1 MGKTISTIVFAV
13 LLTAVVVWLV
23 WQGQEQAEQLGRLD
37 ETAKANAQA
46 IKDQQAWAG
55 DVDKALE
62 GWRVQR
68 DAQDKKTAD
77 LRKQLEAARHDDKTF
92 SAWADSPLPD
102 AAVRLLQS
110 GAAR

>member
-1 MGKTISTIVFAV
+1 MGRTITTLVFAV

-23 WQGQEQAEQLGRLD
+23 WQGQQQAGQMARLE

-46 IKDQQAWAG
+46 VKDQQEWAG
-55 DVDKALE
+55 NVDKALE

-77 LRKQLEAARHDDKTF
+77 LRKQLEAARHDEAF
-92 SAWADSPLPD
+92 SAWADRPLPD
-102 AAVRLLQS
+102 AAVRLLQT
-110 GAAR
+110 GAAH

>member
-37 ETAKANAQA
+37 ETAKANAAAVQEQ
-46 IKDQQAWAG
+46 KEWAG
-55 DVDKALE
+55 NVDKALE

-68 DAQDKKTAD
+68 DACSP
-77 LRKQLEAARHDDKTF
+77 H
-92 SAWADSPLPD
+92 AW
-102 AAVRLLQS
+102 
-110 GAAR
+110 G

>member
-1 MGKTISTIVFAV
+1 MDKTLATIVFAV
-13 LLTAVVVWLV
+13 LLTGVVVWLV
-23 WQGQEQAEQLGRLD
+23 WQGQQQAGQMARLE
-37 ETAKANAQA
+37 ETARANAAAVQEQ
-46 IKDQQAWAG
+46 KEWAG
-55 DVDKALE
+55 NVDNALE

-68 DAQDKKTAD
+68 DAQDKKTAA

-92 SAWADSPLPD
+92 SDWADSPLPD

>member
-1 MGKTISTIVFAV
+1 MGKTIATIVFAV

-23 WQGQEQAEQLGRLD
+23 WQGQAQAGQMAKLEQ
-37 ETAKANAQA
+37 TASANAQA
-46 IKDQQAWAG
+46 VKDQQEWAG
-55 DVDKALE
+55 NVDKALE
-62 GWRVQR
+62 GWRIQR

>member
-68 DAQDKKTAD
+68 DAQDKKTAE
-77 LRKQLEAARHDDKTF
+77 LRKQLEAARHDEAF
-92 SAWADSPLPD
+92 SAWADRPLPD
-102 AAVRLLQS
+102 AAVRLLQA
-110 GAAR
+110 GAAH

>member
-1 MGKTISTIVFAV
+1 MGKTIATIVFAV
-13 LLTAVVVWLV
+13 LLTGVVAWLV
-23 WQGQEQAEQLGRLD
+23 WQGREQAVQMGRL
-37 ETAKANAQA
+37 EQTARANAQA
-46 IKDQQAWAG
+46 VKDQQEWA
-55 DVDKALE
+55 DNVDKALE
-62 GWRVQR
+62 GWRIQR

>member
-1 MGKTISTIVFAV
+1 MGKTITTLAFAV

-23 WQGQEQAEQLGRLD
+23 WQGQRQAVQMARLE

-46 IKDQQAWAG
+46 VKDQQEWAG
-55 DVDKALE
+55 NVDKALE

-77 LRKQLEAARHDDKTF
+77 LRKQLEAARHDEAF
-92 SAWADSPLPD
+92 SAWADRPLPD
-102 AAVRLLQS
+102 AAVRLLQI
-110 GAAR
+110 GAAH

>member
-1 MGKTISTIVFAV
+1 MGKTIATIVFAV

-23 WQGQEQAEQLGRLD
+23 WQGQEQAGQMARLEQ
-37 ETAKANAQA
+37 TARANAQA
-46 IKDQQAWAG
+46 VKDQQEWAG
-55 DVDKALE
+55 NVDKALE
-62 GWRVQR
+62 GWRIQR

>member
-1 MGKTISTIVFAV
+1 M
-13 LLTAVVVWLV
+13 
-23 WQGQEQAEQLGRLD
+23 QMGRL
-37 ETAKANAQA
+37 EQTARANAQA
-46 IKDQQAWAG
+46 VKDQQEWAG
-55 DVDKALE
+55 NVDKALE
-62 GWRVQR
+62 GWRIQR